1 VHVCPAAVNPQAE
14 EDCHMNRYTLITAAV
29 GVAVLMAGPAF
40 SQDSSKRV
48 LRATGDGFPIH
59 VTYYP
64 AAREG
69 APAGGT
75 MNSPV
80 VVFLH
85 DANETRLLW
94 DKSSGPRGRDPL
106 PVFLQKN
113 GYACITVD
121 LRLHGESIPD
131 GMERPVRPVD
141 YERMVA
147 GDLVAVKRFIFD
159 EHQEQN
165 LNMRKMGIVASGM
178 SVPLALR
185 FAEQD
190 WRRPPHDDHAVPAM
204 QTPRGQDVRAMVF
217 LSPQVSAGR
226 VNITRPANYLRNPA
240 FKVAVQVVIGSGDT
254 ANRRAADTLFDIFS
268 SHAANAERVEKV
280 TPDVKE
286 QGISLLTLDP
296 PTVAYIP
303 IVRFLDTHLKALDVE
318 WRDRRSRRDR

>member
-1 VHVCPAAVNPQAE
+1 
-14 EDCHMNRYTLITAAV
+14 MNRCFLMSAV
-29 GVAVLMAGPAF
+29 VCAGLLAGTPAS

-48 LRATGDGFPIH
+48 LRSAGDGFPIH

-69 APAGGT
+69 APSGGT
-75 MNSPV
+75 MHSPV

-85 DANETRLLW
+85 DSNETRLLW

-106 PVFLQKN
+106 PTYLQKN

-141 YERMVA
+141 YDRMVA
-147 GDLVAVKRFIFD
+147 GDLVAVKRFIFE
-159 EHQEQN
+159 EHQEQK
-165 LNMRKMGIVASGM
+165 LNMRKLGIVASGM
-178 SVPLALR
+178 STPVALR
-185 FAEQD
+185 FAELD
-190 WRRPPHDDHAVPAM
+190 WRRPPHDDHAIPAM

-217 LSPQVSAGR
+217 LSPHVSAGR
-226 VNITRPANYLRNPA
+226 VNVTRPANYLRNPA

-254 ANRRAADTLFDIFS
+254 ANRRAADTIFDIFS
-268 SHAANAERVEKV
+268 SHVDNADRVERIS
-280 TPDVKE
+280 PDVKE
-286 QGISLLTLDP
+286 QGISLLALEP
-296 PTVAYIP
+296 PTAAFIP
-303 IVRFLDTHLKALDVE
+303 VVRFLDAHLKSLDVE